1 MSKLS
6 LKTVVTTIRLI
17 ETAHDGYQLAE
28 TTGEQEPADIADTLI
43 SAAVLGLRHREVKV
57 PSEVAHLLDRL
68 AAMVRS
74 NRRRRL
80 DNDEE
85 ASG

>member
-28 TTGEQEPADIADTLI
+28 ITGEQEPADIADTLI
-43 SAAVLGLRHREVKV
+43 SAAVIGLRYREVKV
-57 PSEVAHLLDRL
+57 PLEVSHLLERL
-68 AAMVRS
+68 TRMVRS
-74 NRRRRL
+74 NRRGRL